1 VTEALSPSYYQDRG
15 CQHAPKCLS
24 CPLERCVHDDPMGA
38 QRVGHTKRDVER
50 ANAVL
55 LARKTMARLAAAKK
69 VAKDYGVT
77 ERTIH
82 RIMQRMGL

>member
-1 VTEALSPSYYQDRG
+1 
-15 CQHAPKCLS
+15 
-24 CPLERCVHDDPMGA
+24 MGA